1 MKTVTLIVG
10 LTVSASAFPADKIEI
25 KSGVNTTYC
34 VPFHAPQCQA
44 YNARESQALVDR
56 RRAEERLNR
65 LERERELERLQPRG
79 YDQYQIRGPYEY
91 RR

>member
-1 MKTVTLIVG
+1 MKTLTLFVG
-10 LTVSASAFPADKIEI
+10 LTIAASVAAAEKIEI

-34 VPFHAPQCQA
+34 VPFHAPQCQS
-44 YNARESQALVDR
+44 YNARENQALVDR
-56 RRAEERLNR
+56 RRTEERLNR
-65 LERERELERLQPRG
+65 LERDRELERLEPRS